1 MTRPHTPTR
10 RPRIA
15 FAGTPEFA
23 ARALDAL
30 IGFDCDIPLV
40 LTQPDRP
47 AGRGMK
53 LTPSPVK
60 ARALAH
66 GLTVAQP
73 DTLKTPELRAPLT
86 DAAPD
91 LLVVVAYGLLLP
103 RAVLDIPRLGCINIH
118 ASLLPRWRG
127 AAPIQRA
134 IEAGDACTG
143 ITLMQMDAG
152 LDTGPMLADCAL
164 DILDSDNAAS
174 LHDRLAEA
182 GARLLIDTLPNLLA
196 GCITPRAQP
205 ETGARYAA
213 KISKAEAALDFRRPA
228 IELGNRLRAFD
239 PFPGALM
246 VVDGTT
252 IKLWRASVLARPG
265 TPGLI
270 SHVDEQGVIIGC
282 GTGSLRI
289 TELQKAGGRRLP
301 VAEFLRGH
309 ALTAGQQVQPTAQD
323 PG

>member
-1 MTRPHTPTR
+1 M

-53 LTPSPVK
+53 LSASPVK
-60 ARALAH
+60 QRAMAH

-73 DTLKTPELRAPLT
+73 ETLRTPELRAPLT
-86 DAAPD
+86 EAAPD

-103 RAVLDIPRLGCINIH
+103 QVVLDIPKLGCINIH

-134 IEAGDACTG
+134 IQAGDARTG

-152 LDTGPMLADCAL
+152 LDTGPMLAETRV
-164 DILDSDNAAS
+164 DILDTDSAAT
-174 LHDRLAEA
+174 LHDKLASA
-182 GARLLIDTLPNLLA
+182 GARLLVNTLPDLLA
-196 GCITPRAQP
+196 GRVTPTPQP
-205 ETGARYAA
+205 EAGACYAS
-213 KISKAEAALDFRRPA
+213 KISKAEANLDFGLPA
-228 IELGNRLRAFD
+228 AELSRSIRAFN
-239 PFPGALM
+239 PFPGA
-246 VVDGTT
+246 
-252 IKLWRASVLARPG
+252 
-265 TPGLI
+265 
-270 SHVDEQGVIIGC
+270 
-282 GTGSLRI
+282 
-289 TELQKAGGRRLP
+289 
-301 VAEFLRGH
+301 
-309 ALTAGQQVQPTAQD
+309 
-323 PG
+323 

>member
-1 MTRPHTPTR
+1 MSTT

-47 AGRGMK
+47 SGRGMK
-53 LTPSPVK
+53 LIPGPVK

-73 DTLKTPELRAPLT
+73 ETLKTAELRAPLL

-134 IEAGDACTG
+134 IQAGDPRTG
-143 ITLMQMDAG
+143 ITLMQMDDG
-152 LDTGPMLADCAL
+152 LDTGPMLAECTV
-164 DILDSDNAAS
+164 DILDTDNAS
-174 LHDRLAEA
+174 TLHDKLAA
-182 GARLLIDTLPNLLA
+182 SGARLLIDTLPELLA
-196 GCITPRAQP
+196 GRIAARVQP
-205 ETGARYAA
+205 ADGACYAA
-213 KISKAEAALDFRRPA
+213 KISKAEAAIDFRRPA
-228 IELGNRLRAFD
+228 SELGRMLRAFD

-246 VVDGTT
+246 TVDGTA
-252 IKLWRASVLARPG
+252 IKLWRAAVLALDG

-270 SHVDEQGVIIGC
+270 SRVDDHGVVIGC
-282 GTGSLRI
+282 GEGSLCV

-309 ALTAGQQVQPTAQD
+309 ALSPGQQAQSTA
-323 PG
+323 

>member
-1 MTRPHTPTR
+1 M

-23 ARALDAL
+23 ARALEAL

-53 LTPSPVK
+53 LNASPVK
-60 ARALAH
+60 QCAMAH

-73 DTLKTPELRAPLT
+73 ETLRTPELRAPLT
-86 DAAPD
+86 EAAPD

-103 RAVLDIPRLGCINIH
+103 QVVLDIPKLGCINIH

-134 IEAGDACTG
+134 IQAGDARTG

-152 LDTGPMLADCAL
+152 LDTGPMLAETRVG
-164 DILDSDNAAS
+164 ILDTDSAAT
-174 LHDRLAEA
+174 LHDKLASA
-182 GARLLIDTLPNLLA
+182 GARLLVDTLPNLLA
-196 GCITPRAQP
+196 GRVTPTPQP
-205 ETGARYAA
+205 EAGACYAS
-213 KISKAEAALDFRRPA
+213 KISKAEATLDFGLPA
-228 IELGNRLRAFD
+228 AELSRSIRAFD
-239 PFPGALM
+239 PFPGAVM
-246 VVDGTT
+246 IVDGTAV
-252 IKLWRASVLARPG
+252 KLWRASVLPDSGVPG
-265 TPGLI
+265 RI
-270 SHVDEQGVIIGC
+270 SRVDEHGIVIGC
-282 GTGSLRI
+282 GEGSLCV
-289 TELQKAGGRRLP
+289 TELQKPGGRRLP

-309 ALTAGQQVQPTAQD
+309 TLIAGQQAQR
-323 PG
+323 PA